1 MCVTLRPTVIY
12 FGGDPQI
19 QNRRFRFEKR
29 SQYFVGAH
37 NEALSL
43 AAIRVNN
50 PDRSPLRVNGRD
62 PAQAPTGVAEPGAG
76 IVPRNYGSGR
86 KFTISYTN
94 YASIRPTSSTLF
106 RY

>member
-29 SQYFVGAH
+29 TQYFVGAH

-50 PDRSPLRVNGRD
+50 PDRSAFGING
-62 PAQAPTGVAEPGAG
+62 
-76 IVPRNYGSGR
+76 
-86 KFTISYTN
+86 
-94 YASIRPTSSTLF
+94 
-106 RY
+106 